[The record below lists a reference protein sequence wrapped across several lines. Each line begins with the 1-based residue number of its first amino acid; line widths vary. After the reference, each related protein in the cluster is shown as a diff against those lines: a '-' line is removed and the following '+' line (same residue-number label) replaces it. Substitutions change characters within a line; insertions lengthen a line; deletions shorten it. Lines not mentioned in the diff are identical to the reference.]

1 MCSSKILYNFKPV
14 DLEFLFLEIP
24 NILTYWKWKGIGFTH
39 VDYFHSNTRARGYEG
54 NARFY
59 PHFFTGVLR
68 GTPVRQVCV
77 SWGLCRSSSRA
88 RSHSLSLSLWRDGD
102 ITFCYLKWAQREG
115 LFLRKNYK
123 ISRLLF
129 SSAAIP
135 FISTGNWNRGR
146 HLWDVINRN
155 LGWGYI
161 QIGFKS
167 VESNCVIFETF
178 LTGIVLATCPV
189 WAIGSSHT
197 DVQD

>member
-1 MCSSKILYNFKPV
+1 M
-14 DLEFLFLEIP
+14 
-24 NILTYWKWKGIGFTH
+24 KG
-39 VDYFHSNTRARGYEG
+39 N
-54 NARFY
+54 RFY
-59 PHFFTGVLR
+59 SRWLFPFKYQGEGIWRECPFLSSLFHWGSTWDTSASGVCQL
-68 GTPVRQVCV
+68 GPLQIFIQ
-77 SWGLCRSSSRA
+77 SSLSF
-88 RSHSLSLSLWRDGD
+88 SPSLSLWRDGD